1 MTTTITTTI
10 KTNAATPTA
19 NRQTQ
24 RTRAALVKAFIELV
38 LSEGFEKLTVE
49 QIATRANVGR
59 STFYLHFAGRDD
71 ILKATMMHPSEPL
84 ARIVGEDL
92 DASELVPI
100 LTHFIE
106 QKSRNR
112 VFFKEPVRRIW
123 ADKLAEMI
131 EVRLIRLVATH
142 VKPTT
147 LPLPLI
153 AIAIADAQISL
164 VTRWLTSKQIAKP
177 EAVAAALIASTHGQ
191 VAALMFGRSD
201 VRLLID
207 PQRPGKVVAAP
218 IAS

>member
-1 MTTTITTTI
+1 MTT
-10 KTNAATPTA
+10 ATPTV
-19 NRQTQ
+19 NRQVQ
-24 RTRAALVKAFIELV
+24 RTRAALVTAFIELV

-49 QIATRANVGR
+49 QIVKRANVGR
-59 STFYLHFAGRDD
+59 STFYLHFTGRED
-71 ILKATMMHPSEPL
+71 ILKATMAHPSGPL

-92 DASELVPI
+92 EPSELVPI

-112 VFFKEPVRRIW
+112 VFFKEPVRRVW

-131 EVRLIRLVATH
+131 EGRLTRLVETH

-164 VTRWLTSKQIAKP
+164 VTRWLTSKQIANP
-177 EAVAAALIASTHGQ
+177 EAVAEALIATTHAQ

-207 PQRPGKVVAAP
+207 PRRLGKVVKAS